1 MDEPMNYALV
11 EEDGVIFNIIWLCAE
26 NRAEFPNAICVA
38 DRPVAIGDRYI
49 DGVFTRDG
57 AVVSTSS
64 EQTAETQET
73 SGT

>member
-11 EEDGVIFNIIWLCAE
+11 GEDGVIFNIIWLCAE

-38 DRPVAIGDRYI
+38 DRPVAIGD
-49 DGVFTRDG
+49 G